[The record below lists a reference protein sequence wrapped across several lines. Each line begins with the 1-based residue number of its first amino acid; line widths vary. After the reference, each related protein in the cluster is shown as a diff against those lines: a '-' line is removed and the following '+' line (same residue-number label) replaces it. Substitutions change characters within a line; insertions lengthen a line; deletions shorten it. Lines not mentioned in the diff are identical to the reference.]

1 MAEPNTLT
9 HFEAT
14 LPPHLVAAYNLACWL
29 IRNDHDAEDLVQ
41 EAYVLAFN
49 SFDDFHDG
57 SGAAVAQLRYE
68 MQSIPTMPLN
78 LAPYLHS

>member
-1 MAEPNTLT
+1 MVEPDTLT
-9 HFEAT
+9 RFEALV
-14 LPPHLVAAYNLACWL
+14 LPRLSAAYNLARWL
-29 IRNDHDAEDLVQ
+29 TRNDHDAEDLVQ

-49 SFDDFHDG
+49 SFDDFHGG

>member
-14 LPPHLVAAYNLACWL
+14 LLPQLAAAYNLARWL

-41 EAYVLAFN
+41 GAYVVLAFN
-49 SFDDFHDG
+49 SFDDFHG
-57 SGAAVAQLRYE
+57 GGGRGWILAIVRRPVEVFIRFYLR
-68 MQSIPTMPLN
+68 T
-78 LAPYLHS
+78 